1 MGKAIR
7 QTIEIYV
14 NNQLGKQIF
23 LDKPLGKNEKNDLLQ
38 EYNCIF
44 LVSPGQGQHHKFPKI

>member
-38 EYNCIF
+38 
-44 LVSPGQGQHHKFPKI
+44 